1 MRIYLVAAAVMA
13 LACKRAEPVVIPSES
28 ASAAATPQT
37 TAGGTPSVPAT
48 PLSSSCGISG
58 QPVLTDEGIG
68 ELRIGKSAAET
79 KKLCDVV
86 SDADQQ
92 GSEGSME
99 RILAIRIGGEIVPA
113 TIVNDKVW
121 RVAITTPRI
130 RTADSLGVDSP
141 LRKIASMR
149 GAQFFPGEDG
159 VYAFVADHCALSFRF
174 SLPLRP
180 PKGGQWTPTAIA
192 TAHADAVVDRVLLTE
207 CRK

>member
-13 LACKRAEPVVIPSES
+13 LACKRAEPVVIPPDS
-28 ASAAATPQT
+28 ANAAATAHAT
-37 TAGGTPSVPAT
+37 SGMPSTSVA
-48 PLSSSCGISG
+48 SNCGISG
-58 QPVLTDEGIG
+58 QPVLTDQGIG
-68 ELRIGKSAAET
+68 ELRIGKSVTGT
-79 KKLCDVV
+79 KQVCDVV
-86 SDADQQ
+86 SDANQQ

-99 RILAIRIGGEIVPA
+99 RVLAIRIAGEIVPA
-113 TIVNDKVW
+113 TIVNDNVW

-130 RTADSLGVDSP
+130 RTPDSLGVDSP
-141 LRKIASMR
+141 LRRIASMR

-180 PKGGQWTPTAIA
+180 PKGGQWTAAAIA
-192 TAHADAVVDRVLLTE
+192 TEHADAVVDRVLLSE